1 MDNHPG
7 AINLIKMN
15 INLFLRTILPVALML
30 ITGRISIAQA
40 DLWYYLP
47 EGANYNQ
54 EIPTPASV
62 IGHEVGEWHITHDK
76 QVQYFYELA
85 KISSRVKVEKTGLT
99 YEHRPLI
106 QAIITTEA
114 NHEKIEEIRLEHL
127 KLSDA
132 ALSPNLNTKKMP
144 VVIRLGYS
152 VHGNEASAANASLLV
167 AYHLAAAT
175 GTEIDSTLKDCIII
189 LDPSLNPDG
198 LQRHSTWVN
207 QHKSKNLNPDANG
220 REFRE
225 SWPNGRTNHYWF
237 DLNRDWLL
245 AQHPESAA
253 RLKTFHEWLPNVMT
267 DHHEMESD
275 QTFFFQPGIPSAKNP
290 LIPDQ
295 NVVLTEKIGEYHARA
310 LDEHK
315 RLYFTKETFDD
326 FYPGKGSTYPDIHG
340 GIGILFEQAGVRG
353 HLRET
358 ENGLLSFPF
367 AIKNQ
372 FITSLSTIEAAAALK
387 DELLDYQRDFYK
399 NAFNEIVKTG
409 NRAIIFGTE
418 QDAARTD
425 LLGQILLRH
434 RIELYKTSKDQT
446 INGQKFYADKSY
458 IIPLNQKQNQLI
470 KVIFDRLTTF
480 QDSLFYDISAWN
492 FDLSFN
498 TRMERITDIKSIGG
512 LGEKINNIELPAG
525 EIVGGK
531 SYAYA
536 MHWDQY
542 FAPAV
547 LYALQKKGMAM
558 KVAHEPFSTKD
569 GYVFNRGTIL
579 IPVGLQI
586 MGEGEVYDLLEKYA
600 LKYHVKIH
608 AIATG
613 LSATGIDLGSR
624 NFQKIDKPVIAMLV
638 DKSVNA
644 YEAGEVWHL
653 LDERYD
659 IHQTMISTEDLDQ
672 VKLNPYNVLLLPGGS
687 YANISATGQQKIIE
701 WVKNGGTIVAWRD
714 ALRFVS
720 KLKLADLKFKESY
733 KIDSSAY
740 NYADRAKAKGA
751 QVIGGAIFNMKID
764 TTHPLAYGYTQTTL
778 PVFKRGDLV
787 LEHSKGSFIQPFCY
801 TNLPLLSGYVSKEN
815 LERIKNSPAATV
827 SSFGEGRVIAF
838 VDDPNFRAF
847 WHGTNRLMMNAIFWG
862 KSIST
867 R

>member
-1 MDNHPG
+1 
-7 AINLIKMN
+7 MN
-15 INLFLRTILPVALML
+15 VKLPYSSTLLVFLML
-30 ITGRISIAQA
+30 ISGRVSVAQA

-47 EGANYNQ
+47 TGTVYNQ

-76 QVQYFYELA
+76 LVQYFYELG
-85 KISSRVKVEKTGLT
+85 KVSSRVRVEKTGLT
-99 YEHRPLI
+99 YERRPLI
-106 QAIITTEA
+106 QAIITSES
-114 NHEKIEEIRLEHL
+114 NHEKIEEIRQDHL
-127 KLSDA
+127 KLSDPSA
-132 ALSPNLNTKKMP
+132 AANLDIKKMP

-152 VHGNEASAANASLLV
+152 VHGNEASASNASLLV
-167 AYHLAAAT
+167 TYHFAAAS
-175 GTEIDSTLKDCIII
+175 GAEIDNILQNCIII
-189 LDPSLNPDG
+189 LDPCLNPDG
-198 LQRHSTWVN
+198 LQRHSAWAN
-207 QHKSKNLNPDANG
+207 QHKSKNLSPDANG

-245 AQHPESAA
+245 AQHPESVA
-253 RLKTFHEWLPNVMT
+253 RLKVYHDWMPNVQT

-275 QTFFFQPGIPSAKNP
+275 RTFFFQPGIPSAKNP

-295 NVVLTEKIGEYHARA
+295 NVVLTEKIAQYHAKA
-310 LDEHK
+310 LDEQK

-326 FYPGKGSTYPDIHG
+326 FYPGKGSTYPDMHG

-372 FITSLSTIEAAAALK
+372 FITSRSTIEAAKALK
-387 DELLDYQRDFYK
+387 DELLDYQRIFYK
-399 NAFNEIVKTG
+399 NAYNEARK
-409 NRAIIFGTE
+409 NESRAIIFGTE
-418 QDAARTD
+418 HDAARAD

-434 RIELYKTSKDQT
+434 QIELYRLTKDQI
-446 INGQKFYADKSY
+446 INGQKFYVGKSY

-470 KVIFDRLTTF
+470 KVIFDRLTSF

-498 TRMERITDIKSIGG
+498 TRMERISDLRSTGG
-512 LGEKINNIELPAG
+512 LGEKIIEIKLPHG
-525 EIVGGK
+525 EIVGGE

-536 MHWDQY
+536 MNWDQY
-542 FAPAV
+542 YAPAV
-547 LYALQKKGMAM
+547 LYALQKKGIAV
-558 KVAHEPFSTKD
+558 KVAHEPFSTRD
-569 GYVFNRGTIL
+569 GHSFNRGTIL
-579 IPVGLQI
+579 IPVGMQN
-586 MGEGEVYDLLEKYA
+586 MGEDEVYDLLQKYA

-608 AIATG
+608 AISSG
-613 LSATGIDLGSR
+613 LSADGMDLGSR

-672 VKLNPYNVLLLPGGS
+672 IKLNPYNVLLLPGGS
-687 YANISATGQQKIIE
+687 YGNVSAAGQQKIIE
-701 WVKNGGTIVAWRD
+701 WVKNGGTIVTWHD
-714 ALRFVS
+714 ALRFLT
-720 KLKLADLKFKESY
+720 KLKLADLKFKKAYE
-733 KIDSSAY
+733 IDSMEY
-740 NYADRAKAKGA
+740 NYAGRSKAKGA
-751 QVIGGAIFNMKID
+751 QMIGGAIFNMQID
-764 TTHPLAYGYTQTTL
+764 TTHPLAYGYNQTTL

-787 LEHSKGSFIQPFCY
+787 LEHSKGSFIQPFHY
-801 TNLPLLSGYVSKEN
+801 TDSPLLSGYVSKEN
-815 LERIKNSPAATV
+815 LERIKNSPATVV

-862 KSIST
+862 KMIST